1 MMRYFRTIHQRKSV
15 IATVFVMSI
24 LLFLMYAF
32 GMKYQDPP
40 EEYGVAIR
48 FGTTDIAREL
58 PIADKN
64 TLSNSKTSEEPT
76 NDELITQENKEAPV
90 IRKERSESLTAPMPS
105 KEAQNALE
113 NLMKGNP
120 SKQDRSEINGA
131 KDKSSMKGKEEGISK
146 MSKYYDSTG
155 GDGDENYNLSGR
167 KALAR
172 PIVKPNCNEEGT
184 VVVRIEVNK
193 TGNVVKALPGVKG
206 TTNTAPCLL
215 TPAKEAA
222 LKTKWNADGEAP
234 TTQIGVIVYKFSLS
248 K

>member
-1 MMRYFRTIHQRKSV
+1 MMRYFRTIHQLKSV
-15 IATVFVMSI
+15 IATIFVMSI

-64 TLSNSKTSEEPT
+64 TLSNPKTSEERT
-76 NDELITQENKEAPV
+76 NDELITQENKEAP
-90 IRKERSESLTAPMPS
+90 IITKERSEPLTAPMPS

-120 SKQDRSEINGA
+120 SKQDRAEVDASNDQKE
-131 KDKSSMKGKEEGISK
+131 MKGKEEGTSES
-146 MSKYYDSTG
+146 SKYYESTG
-155 GDGDENYNLSGR
+155 SDGDENYNLSGR

-193 TGNVVKALPGVKG
+193 IGNVVKALPGVKG

-215 TPAKEAA
+215 APAKEAA
-222 LKTKWNADGEAP
+222 LKTKWNADGKAP
-234 TTQIGVIVYKFSLS
+234 TTQIGVIIYRFSLS

>member
-15 IATVFVMSI
+15 IATIFVMSI

-64 TLSNSKTSEEPT
+64 TLSNPKTSEERA
-76 NDELITQENKEAPV
+76 NDEFITQENKEAP
-90 IRKERSESLTAPMPS
+90 IITKERSEPLTAPMPS

-120 SKQDRSEINGA
+120 SKQDLAEVDASNDQKE
-131 KDKSSMKGKEEGISK
+131 MKGKEEGTSES
-146 MSKYYDSTG
+146 SKYYESTG
-155 GDGDENYNLSGR
+155 SDSDENYNLSGR

-215 TPAKEAA
+215 APAKEAA
-222 LKTKWNADGEAP
+222 LKTKWNADGKAP
-234 TTQIGVIVYKFSLS
+234 TTQIGVIIYRFSLS

>member
-1 MMRYFRTIHQRKSV
+1 MMRYFRTIHQLKSV
-15 IATVFVMSI
+15 IATIFVMSI

-64 TLSNSKTSEEPT
+64 TLSNPKTSEERT
-76 NDELITQENKEAPV
+76 NDELITQENKEAP
-90 IRKERSESLTAPMPS
+90 IITKERSEPLTAPMPS

-120 SKQDRSEINGA
+120 SKQDRAEVDASNDQKE
-131 KDKSSMKGKEEGISK
+131 MKGKEEGTSES
-146 MSKYYDSTG
+146 SKYYESTG
-155 GDGDENYNLSGR
+155 SDGDENYNLSGR

-193 TGNVVKALPGVKG
+193 IGNVVKALPGVKG

-215 TPAKEAA
+215 APAKEAA
-222 LKTKWNADGEAP
+222 LKT
-234 TTQIGVIVYKFSLS
+234 
-248 K
+248 

>member
-1 MMRYFRTIHQRKSV
+1 MMRYFRTIHQRKAV
-15 IATVFVMSI
+15 IATMFVMSM

-48 FGTTDIAREL
+48 FGTTDRTREL
-58 PIADKN
+58 PVASKY
-64 TLSNSKTSEEPT
+64 TPSNPTTSEKRSNE
-76 NDELITQENKEAPV
+76 ELISQENKEAPL
-90 IRKERSESLTAPMPS
+90 ITKERSEPLTAPMPS

-120 SKQDRSEINGA
+120 SKQDRAEVDASNDQKG
-131 KDKSSMKGKEEGISK
+131 MKGKEEGISES
-146 MSKYYDSTG
+146 SKYYESTG
-155 GDGDENYNLSGR
+155 SDGDENYNLSGR
-167 KALAR
+167 KALTR

-193 TGNVVKALPGVKG
+193 TGTVVKAVPGVKG

-215 TPAKEAA
+215 APAKEAA

-234 TTQIGVIVYKFSLS
+234 TKQIGVIVYKFSLS

>member
-1 MMRYFRTIHQRKSV
+1 MMRYFRTIHQLKSV
-15 IATVFVMSI
+15 IATIFVMSI

-64 TLSNSKTSEEPT
+64 TLSNPKTSEERT
-76 NDELITQENKEAPV
+76 NDELITQENKEAP
-90 IRKERSESLTAPMPS
+90 IITKERSEPLTAPMPS

-120 SKQDRSEINGA
+120 SKQDRAEVNASNDQKE
-131 KDKSSMKGKEEGISK
+131 MKGKEEGTSES
-146 MSKYYDSTG
+146 SKYYESTG
-155 GDGDENYNLSGR
+155 SDGDENYNLSGR

-193 TGNVVKALPGVKG
+193 IGNVVKALPGVKG

-215 TPAKEAA
+215 APAKEAA
-222 LKTKWNADGEAP
+222 LKTKWNADGKAP
-234 TTQIGVIVYKFSLS
+234 TTQIGVIIYRFSLS

>member
-15 IATVFVMSI
+15 IATIFVMSI

-58 PIADKN
+58 PIAGKN
-64 TLSNSKTSEEPT
+64 TLSNPKTSEERT

-90 IRKERSESLTAPMPS
+90 ITKERSEPLTAPMPS

-120 SKQDRSEINGA
+120 SKQDRSEVDASNDQ
-131 KDKSSMKGKEEGISK
+131 KRMKGKEEGISES
-146 MSKYYDSTG
+146 SKYYESTG
-155 GDGDENYNLSGR
+155 SDGDENYNLSGR

-215 TPAKEAA
+215 APAKEAA
-222 LKTKWNADGEAP
+222 LKTKWNADGKAP
-234 TTQIGVIVYKFSLS
+234 TTQIGVIIYRFSLS